1 MKKRTKVAIAA
12 LAAGVI
18 GTIACVVWKKRA

>member
-1 MKKRTKVAIAA
+1 MKKGIKFAIAA
-12 LAAGVI
+12 LTAGVI